1 MGVNLGDIIIRKEIS
16 FEYLRNKIVAV
27 DAFNC
32 LYQFL
37 ASIRG
42 ADGTPLKDSNG
53 NITSH
58 LQGLFSRSLNLMAKG
73 IKLVYVFD
81 GEPPELKYGE
91 IEGRIERKE
100 GAVKKYKEAVDSEDI
115 ENMYKYSKQSLR
127 LTKEMIME
135 AKELVEALGLPCI
148 QAPSEADY
156 QMAYMCKEKDVDFI
170 ASTDYDGLLLGAP
183 KLVRNLTLSQK
194 RKVPGGKYVT
204 TFLELITL
212 SDILKEL
219 DLGQDQ
225 LIALGI
231 LVGTDYNP
239 TGVKGI
245 GPKKALA
252 LVKKHKNA
260 ESIFAEVKPDFDWKI
275 IFELFKHNEVLE
287 KYRLEWKGLD
297 IARIKE
303 ILIEK
308 HEFNEERIN
317 SLIEKYKND
326 NKQADQKGLSD
337 FF

>member
-1 MGVNLGDIIIRKEIS
+1 MGVNLGNIIVKKEIDFS
-16 FEYLRNKIVAV
+16 YLKNKKVAV

-58 LQGLFSRSLNLMAKG
+58 LQGLFSRSLNLMSKG

-81 GEPPELKYGE
+81 GEPPELKYSE
-91 IEGRIERKE
+91 IKSRVERKE
-100 GAVKKYKEAVDSEDI
+100 EAVKKYKEAIDSEDI

-127 LTKEMIME
+127 LTKEMVEESKKLI
-135 AKELVEALGLPCI
+135 EALGLPFI

-156 QMAYMCKEKDVDFI
+156 QMTYMCQNGDVDFI

-212 SDILKEL
+212 NDVLKEL
-219 DLGQDQ
+219 NINQDQ

-231 LVGTDYNP
+231 LIGTDYDP
-239 TGVKGI
+239 SGVKGI

-252 LVKKHKNA
+252 LVKKHRGV
-260 ESIFAEVKPDFDWKI
+260 EEIFNEVECDFDWKEI
-275 IFELFKHNEVLE
+275 YKLFKDPIVSK
-287 KYRLEWKGLD
+287 KYKLEWDSLD
-297 IARIKE
+297 IKKIKD
-303 ILIEK
+303 ILVDR
-308 HEFNEERIN
+308 HEFNEERIMG
-317 SLIEKYKND
+317 LIEKYKEE
-326 NKQADQKGLSD
+326 NKDLDQKGLCE
-337 FF
+337 FI